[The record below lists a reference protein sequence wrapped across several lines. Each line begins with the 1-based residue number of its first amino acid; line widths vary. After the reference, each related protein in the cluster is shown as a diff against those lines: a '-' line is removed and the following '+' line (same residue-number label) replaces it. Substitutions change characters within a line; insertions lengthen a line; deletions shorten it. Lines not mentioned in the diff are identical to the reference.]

1 MGNDTVSALDRGL
14 ALMKCFN
21 DTRRVLSP
29 TELSRLTGIPRPS
42 VVRLATTLQ
51 QHRWLQPEPEGEGY
65 MLGAGVVAL
74 AQTFL
79 AGLDVRAAARPQMQE
94 CADRIGGSVY
104 LALRDG
110 LELVIIEAC
119 RSRSAMLAARI
130 DVGSRLP
137 MPNSASGRAYLAAL
151 PEAERGALV
160 ESLQR
165 MYRNEWRNMAAGLQ
179 AALAEHAAYGW
190 CTAMG
195 SFHSDINS
203 LSVALREPRGQVI
216 VLNCGG
222 PAFEFTAQR
231 LRNDVAPA
239 LQDLARRV
247 ADAIGGTPA
256 RTVGEIRPR
265 AGRKAS

>member
-1 MGNDTVSALDRGL
+1 MSNETVSALDRGL

-51 QHRWLQPEPEGEGY
+51 QHRWLQPEPEGDGY

-79 AGLDVRAAARPQMQE
+79 AGLDVRAAARPPMQE

-151 PEAERGALV
+151 PEAERQAVIDL
-160 ESLQR
+160 LQR
-165 MYRNEWRNMAAGLQ
+165 MHRKEWSNMAAGLD

-190 CTAMG
+190 CAAMG
-195 SFHSDINS
+195 SFHGDINS

-216 VLNCGG
+216 VLTCGG
-222 PAFEFTAQR
+222 PAFAFTAER
-231 LRNDVAPA
+231 LRNEVAPA
-239 LQDLARRV
+239 LRDLARRV

-256 RTVGEIRPR
+256 WTAGEIRPR
-265 AGRKAS
+265 AERKTN